1 MQCHHAP
8 LSQCWLDGCL
18 SMPET
23 KSWSSSR
30 GSSSSSQRQPNP
42 TGQMRLWFLRQ
53 QFAPASLLSSLPTT
67 SIPPHHSPLTQQPVH
82 WQTVVWLGPDIR
94 CTQRQALRHRSCQSN
109 DTGREPL
116 DVFGQ
121 EDEDF
126 SSADSY
132 LPCRRGWGLELG
144 ARAEAFSPAL
154 WLHYMA
160 SGWSLRPLICRCGA
174 VPWQCGSGSGL
185 ISQWRRQIAET
196 DFDNVKKEISFFFS
210 SVYPGR
216 LIRLLLWVLELQS
229 GSISTALCL
238 RRFT

>member
-18 SMPET
+18 SAPET

-42 TGQMRLWFLRQ
+42 TGQMKLWFLRQ

-132 LPCRRGWGLELG
+132 LPCRQGGGWSWGPGPRL
-144 ARAEAFSPAL
+144 SPQPCGFTTWPL
-154 WLHYMA
+154 DGA
-160 SGWSLRPLICRCGA
+160 SGLLYAAAVQCRDSVA
-174 VPWQCGSGSGL
+174 VAVGWFHSDGD
-185 ISQWRRQIAET
+185 R
-196 DFDNVKKEISFFFS
+196 
-210 SVYPGR
+210 
-216 LIRLLLWVLELQS
+216 
-229 GSISTALCL
+229 
-238 RRFT
+238 